1 MNGAEH
7 RPPRAGPRRSAPDPA
22 RASLLIGVHS
32 VDAALTRAPQQLH
45 EITIAEEC
53 RNPRVRELEQRARD
67 LGVRLRNESRAVLD
81 RRSDGERH
89 QDVIAEFTPVNLWGE
104 KDLDRLL
111 EELPAPPLVLVL
123 DGVQDPHNL
132 GACLRTADATGVGLV
147 ILSKDRS
154 ASLTPAARRAASGAA
169 EVLPIL
175 FATNLARVLK
185 QLKERGVWL
194 AGATDQAEHSL
205 YQQDLTGALALVLG
219 SEGKGMRRLTAEL
232 CDYRVR
238 IPMQGSVSSLNV
250 SVATAV
256 CLFEILRQRG
266 GE

>member
-1 MNGAEH
+1 M
-7 RPPRAGPRRSAPDPA
+7 SKPA
-22 RASLLIGVHS
+22 RSSLLIGVHS
-32 VDAALTRAPQQLH
+32 VDAALTRAPQQLQ
-45 EITIAEEC
+45 EIAIAEEC
-53 RNPRVRELEQRARD
+53 RNARVRELEQRARE
-67 LGVRLRNESRAVLD
+67 LGVRVRTESRAVLD

-89 QDVIAEFTPVNLWGE
+89 QDVIAEFLPGNLWGE

-111 EELPAPPLVLVL
+111 EDLPAPPLVLVL

-132 GACLRTADATGVGLV
+132 GACLRTADAAGAGLV

-169 EVLPIL
+169 ETLPIL

-185 QLKERGVWL
+185 QLKARGIWL
-194 AGATDQAEHSL
+194 AGTTDQAEQSL
-205 YQQDLTGALALVLG
+205 YGQDLSGPLALVLG
-219 SEGKGMRRLTAEL
+219 GEGKGMRRLTAEL
-232 CDYRVR
+232 CDYRLR

-256 CLFEILRQRG
+256 CLFEIVRQRAG
-266 GE
+266 A